1 MKLIEVK
8 NSLAKLYYKP
18 TEFSVTLSDF
28 LTIDDGNQKL
38 LSQVVSIE
46 STTQENTNCAIL
58 KFSMD
63 LSTDNKATT
72 YSGYVPSCDAVVT
85 KTQPRIINE
94 IFSENND
101 FIEIGTLT
109 NTSNVALNLNGKVLD
124 NFLYIQS
131 DNIDNSDNIENK
143 ILKYCAEKTK
153 KLLVVDT
160 QGTKDYSDEK
170 VIELG
175 KDFKLP
181 INNEI
186 LNYIYE
192 NDLTGLTV
200 EQKAI
205 VQDIILEIQEYIETL
220 ENKFIPFDTLLD
232 VVNSVYETD
241 KSVGVILF
249 RNKLIKYNQ
258 LGIFASKEK
267 EFLGLTDIVE
277 SNSITILKISNT
289 KENWQKECINFI
301 INNLKTSIYIY
312 LEANDSITDKN
323 IINRLYKQEN
333 FRPIIISK
341 YDEEIASY
349 IKTFAKNLI
358 LFKPNEQQR
367 SFATYNSFLMKLA
380 DNEFIVSGKET
391 FYTPLILKPEY
402 IINEVEEQPE
412 ELQSETTK
420 NDENIIT
427 EPEVEVVDENNE
439 ITEKP
444 QAELISEENDFSDLP
459 ALEELEEEPNELK
472 EIFEESLEQEIA
484 KDVDKMF
491 FVDTTTTDTP
501 ADESEFKSD
510 EIIEDIPYEDMFS
523 DDDLDLLDGINAEE
537 TTYNEEETVI
547 QSSETEKE
555 ELVEDIESLPEEE
568 NDLEAISDIQ
578 LNISAQEQ
586 QLEDFSDLESLED
599 IEEESNSYSSN
610 NFVNE
615 TENTNEEKEILELP
629 ELEDST
635 LEETENETSVLEN
648 LTENE
653 SLPSIPIY
661 KTEID
666 STSNDIKF
674 AEGNIVYHEKYGRGV
689 VEQLITYGNKTL
701 CSIQFDNVGRR
712 LLDPSLADLKQI

>member
-72 YSGYVPSCDAVVT
+72 YSGYVPSCDAIVT
-85 KTQPRIINE
+85 KTQPKIINE

-109 NTSNVALNLNGKVLD
+109 NTSNIPLNLNGKILD

-153 KLLVVDT
+153 KLLVIDT

-547 QSSETEKE
+547 QSSETEQE
-555 ELVEDIESLPEEE
+555 ELVEDIESSPEEE
-568 NDLEAISDIQ
+568 NDLDSISDIQ

-599 IEEESNSYSSN
+599 IEEEPNSYSSN

-635 LEETENETSVLEN
+635 IEETENETSVLEN

>member
-72 YSGYVPSCDAVVT
+72 YSGYVPSCDAIVT
-85 KTQPRIINE
+85 KTQPKIINE

-109 NTSNVALNLNGKVLD
+109 NTSNIPLNLNGKILD

-143 ILKYCAEKTK
+143 ILKYCEEKNK
-153 KLLVVDT
+153 KLLVIDT
-160 QGTKDYSDEK
+160 NGTKDYSDEK

-412 ELQSETTK
+412 ELQSETIK
-420 NDENIIT
+420 DDENIIT
-427 EPEVEVVDENNE
+427 EAEVEVFDENNE

-547 QSSETEKE
+547 RSSETEKE

-599 IEEESNSYSSN
+599 AEEESNSYSSN
-610 NFVNE
+610 NIVHE

-666 STSNDIKF
+666 STSNDVKF

>member
-599 IEEESNSYSSN
+599 IEEESNSYSSDN
-610 NFVNE
+610 IVHE
-615 TENTNEEKEILELP
+615 TESSNEEKEILELP

-666 STSNDIKF
+666 STSNDVKF

>member
-153 KLLVVDT
+153 KLLVIDT
-160 QGTKDYSDEK
+160 NGTKDYNTEK
-170 VIELG
+170 IIELG

-555 ELVEDIESLPEEE
+555 ELVEDIESSPEEE
-568 NDLEAISDIQ
+568 NDLDSISDIQ

-599 IEEESNSYSSN
+599 AEEESNSYSSN

-635 LEETENETSVLEN
+635 IEETENETSVLEN